1 MVYCEVK
8 HKHRHGREQDQY
20 TIFAPFANEQRQFT
34 ISNTIV
40 KSKPCCKK
48 TKFRECER
56 NRISCIS
63 VYDISIKHEYHNTHK
78 LTTFF
83 EYESSRVTFIHFDLI
98 ILYFLNISN

>member
-48 TKFRECER
+48 KPSSEKVNATAFH
-56 NRISCIS
+56 
-63 VYDISIKHEYHNTHK
+63 VFQFM
-78 LTTFF
+78 TT
-83 EYESSRVTFIHFDLI
+83 R
-98 ILYFLNISN
+98 